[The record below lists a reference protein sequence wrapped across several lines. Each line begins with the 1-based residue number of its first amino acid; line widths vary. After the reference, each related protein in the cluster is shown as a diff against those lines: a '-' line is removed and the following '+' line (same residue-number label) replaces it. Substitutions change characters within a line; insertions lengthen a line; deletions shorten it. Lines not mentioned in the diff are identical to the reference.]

1 MFTRLFEGDTS
12 LDFDGLG
19 GGDGVRGRD
28 DGGSLTGDRRLGG
41 SYVSIAA
48 LSASEELGREGLDG
62 CSMRCRVGKGSG
74 GGCSDAL
81 RGETSSSTSKL
92 AFGGLG
98 CRAFNFSWKGDLN

>member
-28 DGGSLTGDRRLGG
+28 DGGSLTGDRRFGG

-48 LSASEELGREGLDG
+48 LSASEELGREELDG
-62 CSMRCRVGKGSG
+62 CSMRCRVGKGNDG
-74 GGCSDAL
+74 GRGDAI
-81 RGETSSSTSKL
+81 RGEPSSSTSKF

-98 CRAFNFSWKGDLN
+98 CKVFIFSWKGDFN